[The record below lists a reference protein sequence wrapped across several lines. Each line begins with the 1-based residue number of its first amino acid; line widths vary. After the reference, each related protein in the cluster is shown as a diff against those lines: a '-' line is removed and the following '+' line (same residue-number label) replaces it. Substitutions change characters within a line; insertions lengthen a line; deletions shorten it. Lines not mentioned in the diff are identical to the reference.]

1 MPLSKA
7 QQQRREL
14 IRLRAENDRLRE
26 YNQLH
31 HSAEQRMLYELVDLK
46 ARLDLVRAAIEDD
59 PYETD

>member
-26 YNQLH
+26 YIQLH
-31 HSAEQRMLYELVDLK
+31 HSAEHRMLYELVDLK
-46 ARLDLVRAAIEDD
+46 ARLELVRAAIEDD
-59 PYETD
+59 PYAPE